1 MKIRTFQNKKPRA
14 ASAKGGHMWENIII
28 VWGTMMVLGVL
39 VWIADSIMYPLN
51 LVCWIARK
59 HQTRLLSVCIMKAG
73 RSASFARTRK

>member
-1 MKIRTFQNKKPRA
+1 
-14 ASAKGGHMWENIII
+14 
-28 VWGTMMVLGVL
+28 MMVLGVL